1 MKHLFLSLAI
11 VFSSLTSFCQAS
23 EEYQSLLNAT
33 SRYVD
38 FLNKYTSDG
47 EGSDIEEIKSLFT
60 PQFRKSINGELFDE
74 THQSML
80 EKLEHT
86 RTLTGGWF
94 VQILNILVA
103 PQTQASTIYYLCT
116 TEEGAYATVAM
127 LHFNEDHLITEVH
140 TIYNRFAGRD
150 DQVHISESS
159 DQ

>member
-1 MKHLFLSLAI
+1 MTRLFLSLALA
-11 VFSSLTSFCQAS
+11 FSYLTSFCQAS
-23 EEYQSLLNAT
+23 DAYQSLLDAT
-33 SRYVD
+33 SHYVN

-74 THQSML
+74 THESML

-86 RTLTGGWF
+86 RIVTGGWY
-94 VQILNILVA
+94 VQILNLLIA

-116 TEEGAYATVAM
+116 TAEGSYATVAM

-140 TIYNRFAGRD
+140 MVYNRFAGRD
-150 DQVHISESS
+150 DQVHISETC
-159 DQ
+159 D